1 MPAFGRKPL
10 TTEAPDKICFGVQ
23 VTPCNPC
30 GRAMTHREILV
41 FLGRFRPESFRE
53 FVRHR
58 AERLSLSAG
67 FRAVSTGRVEV
78 SVAGTAE
85 LIDAFELACSLG
97 PIDCLVLDY
106 HRISA
111 GVEPQACQDYVRS
124 VA

>member
-1 MPAFGRKPL
+1 
-10 TTEAPDKICFGVQ
+10 
-23 VTPCNPC
+23 
-30 GRAMTHREILV
+30 MTHREILV

-58 AERLSLSAG
+58 AERLSLCAG
-67 FRAVSTGRVEV
+67 LRSVSTGRVEV
-78 SVAGTAE
+78 SVAGAEE

-111 GVEPQACQDYVRS
+111 SADLQACEGYVRS
-124 VA
+124 LA

>member
-1 MPAFGRKPL
+1 
-10 TTEAPDKICFGVQ
+10 
-23 VTPCNPC
+23 
-30 GRAMTHREILV
+30 MTHRETLV

-58 AERLSLSAG
+58 AERLSLRASL
-67 FRAVSTGRVEV
+67 RAVSTGRIEV
-78 SVAGTAE
+78 SVAGAAE

-111 GVEPQACQDYVRS
+111 SADLQACEDYVRS
-124 VA
+124 LA